1 MKALLS
7 LLDKDGYITMNK
19 IILRALGIDATLLFG
34 ELVSEYIYYYK
45 YHMLTEDGYFFSKSE
60 SIEENTTLSPYR
72 QREALR
78 ILKAKKLVEVVFRGV
93 PAKNYFTIN
102 EDVLEEFLNSDF
114 KNFEGKPSKGSSL
127 KNISQPDFKNFEGSL
142 NNNSEE
148 IILNDSCNL
157 ENKKENKQ
165 IINKSSKLTGL
176 QALEILKP
184 DLNSEVYETLKSFI
198 DMRKTIKK
206 PITGYALKLLIERLS
221 KLSTDPEK
229 QVEILNQSIL
239 NGWQDVFELREDR
252 KRQGGYQQ
260 PNRYD
265 RPAEPEEEDAL
276 TRVRKRLE
284 AEEAARKEEEA
295 RQNEYD

>member
-45 YHMLTEDGYFFSKSE
+45 NDMLTEDGYFFSKSE

-78 ILKAKKLVEVVFRGV
+78 ILKAKNLVELVFRGV

-102 EDVLEEFLNSDF
+102 EEALEVFLNSDF

-127 KNISQPDFKNFEGSL
+127 QNISQPALKNFEGSL
-142 NNNSEE
+142 NNNSEK

-157 ENKKENKQ
+157 EDKKENKQ

-221 KLSTDPEK
+221 KFSTDPKK

-252 KRQGGYQQ
+252 KRQQYKPTMAPIDEGDNVIERLKKKYQ
-260 PNRYD
+260 
-265 RPAEPEEEDAL
+265 A
-276 TRVRKRLE
+276 E
-284 AEEAARKEEEA
+284 AEEEERRKNDES
-295 RQNEYD
+295 RDYSDI

>member
-45 YHMLTEDGYFFSKSE
+45 NHMLTEDGYFFSKSE

-78 ILKAKKLVEVVFRGV
+78 ILKAKNLVEVVFRGV

-102 EDVLEEFLNSDF
+102 EEALEVFLNSDF
-114 KNFEGKPSKGSSL
+114 KNFEGKPSKGDSL
-127 KNISQPDFKNFEGSL
+127 KNISQPAFKNFEGSL

-157 ENKKENKQ
+157 EDKKENKQ

-221 KLSTDPEK
+221 KFSTDPEK
-229 QVEILNQSIL
+229 QVKILNQSIL

-252 KRQGGYQQ
+252 QRQQYKPTTAPIDEGDNVIERLKKKYQ
-260 PNRYD
+260 
-265 RPAEPEEEDAL
+265 A
-276 TRVRKRLE
+276 E
-284 AEEAARKEEEA
+284 AEEEE
-295 RQNEYD
+295 RRRNEIN

>member
-1 MKALLS
+1 MKALFS

-276 TRVRKRLE
+276 TRIRKRLE

-295 RQNEYD
+295 RKNEYD

>member
-45 YHMLTEDGYFFSKSE
+45 NHMLTEDGYFFSKSE

-78 ILKAKKLVEVVFRGV
+78 ILKAKNLVEVVFRGV

-102 EDVLEEFLNSDF
+102 EEALEVFLNSDF
-114 KNFEGKPSKGSSL
+114 KNFEGKPSKGDSL
-127 KNISQPDFKNFEGSL
+127 QNISQPALKNFEGSL

-157 ENKKENKQ
+157 EDKKENKQ

-221 KLSTDPEK
+221 KFSTDPKK

-252 KRQGGYQQ
+252 QRQQYKPTTAPIDEGD
-260 PNRYD
+260 NVI
-265 RPAEPEEEDAL
+265 EKL
-276 TRVRKRLE
+276 RKKYKAIEE
-284 AEEAARKEEEA
+284 AEKQESGLLSEE
-295 RQNEYD
+295 

>member
-45 YHMLTEDGYFFSKSE
+45 NHMLTEDGYFFSKSE

-78 ILKAKKLVEVVFRGV
+78 ILKAKNLVEVVFRGV

-102 EDVLEEFLNSDF
+102 EEALEVFLNSDF
-114 KNFEGKPSKGSSL
+114 KNFEGKPSKGDSL
-127 KNISQPDFKNFEGSL
+127 KNISQPAFKNFEGSL

-157 ENKKENKQ
+157 EDKKENKQ

-221 KLSTDPEK
+221 KFSTDPKK

-252 KRQGGYQQ
+252 KRQQYKPTAAPIDEGDNVIERLKKKYQ
-260 PNRYD
+260 
-265 RPAEPEEEDAL
+265 A
-276 TRVRKRLE
+276 E
-284 AEEAARKEEEA
+284 AEEEERRKNA
-295 RQNEYD
+295 IN

>member
-45 YHMLTEDGYFFSKSE
+45 NHMLTEDGYFFSKSE

-78 ILKAKKLVEVVFRGV
+78 ILKAKNLVEVVFRGV

-102 EDVLEEFLNSDF
+102 EEALEVFLNSDF

-127 KNISQPDFKNFEGSL
+127 QNISQPAFKNFEGSL

-157 ENKKENKQ
+157 EDKKENKQ
-165 IINKSSKLTGL
+165 IINKGSKLTGL

-221 KLSTDPEK
+221 KFSTDPKK

-252 KRQGGYQQ
+252 KRQQYKPTTAPIDEGD
-260 PNRYD
+260 NVI
-265 RPAEPEEEDAL
+265 EKL
-276 TRVRKRLE
+276 RKKYKAIEE
-284 AEEAARKEEEA
+284 AEKQESGLLSEE
-295 RQNEYD
+295 